1 MAAAS
6 TIVDEQAQIHR
17 VLDFYERTLK
27 PLYEPTRMGDYI
39 SLDAISLDYEID
51 ESSIVARRRLKERR
65 PDAEFVTL
73 EVGQPVIQGL
83 FPLFPMEDRTT

>member
-1 MAAAS
+1 MVATSIPA
-6 TIVDEQAQIHR
+6 DEQAQIHK

-51 ESSIVARRRLKERR
+51 ESSIVARKRLKERR

-73 EVGQPVIQGL
+73 EVGQPVIHGL
-83 FPLFPMEDRTT
+83 FPLFPVQDRAT